1 MDEVYK
7 VAGYIT
13 KINLLHFC
21 TLTLN
26 YQKDKLRKQS
36 HLLFKS
42 NETPRNESNQKAE
55 QLVHYGDMTC
65 L

>member
-26 YQKDKLRKQS
+26 YQEEIKEKQS

-42 NETPRNESNQKAE
+42 NEKPRNESKKAKD
-55 QLVHYGDMTC
+55 L
-65 L
+65 